1 MGQELNYERI
11 ITELGN
17 RIAQLNINEAI
28 LLSRLKDANDE
39 LEQLR
44 NEVYD
49 WRRKNA
55 ESQKVESTS
64 YPADTTTNQPVVNGG
79 NINE

>member
-49 WRRKNA
+49 WRRKDA
-55 ESQKVESTS
+55 ERKETVS
-64 YPADTTTNQPVVNGG
+64 YPENIATDQSINGG
-79 NINE
+79 VQ

>member
-17 RIAQLNINEAI
+17 RIAQSNINEAI

-49 WRRKNA
+49 WRRKDA
-55 ESQKVESTS
+55 ERKEAVA
-64 YPADTTTNQPVVNGG
+64 YPENMTINQPVISGG
-79 NINE
+79 SINE

>member
-49 WRRKNA
+49 WRRKDA
-55 ESQKVESTS
+55 ERNQAVA
-64 YPADTTTNQPVVNGG
+64 YPVDTTTSQPIVNGG

>member
-17 RIAQLNINEAI
+17 RIAQSNINEAI

-49 WRRKNA
+49 WRRKDA
-55 ESQKVESTS
+55 ER
-64 YPADTTTNQPVVNGG
+64 NQAVVNGG

>member
-17 RIAQLNINEAI
+17 RIAQSNINEAI

-49 WRRKNA
+49 WRRKDA
-55 ESQKVESTS
+55 ERKEAVV
-64 YPADTTTNQPVVNGG
+64 YPENMTTNQPVVSGG